1 MIEKRDLR
9 TVEARVPPS
18 GSVAGRLNS
27 MLGPVGLGLERF
39 KETPAIVTEASEYFT
54 LAAQENFDQS
64 DNARTIHSGNNGCV
78 GSGRVCPKYNFLGF
92 ASALRRLATHPLTD
106 EGNPF
111 SAALD

>member
-39 KETPAIVTEASEYFT
+39 KETPPGKRI
-54 LAAQENFDQS
+54 ENLE
-64 DNARTIHSGNNGCV
+64 N
-78 GSGRVCPKYNFLGF
+78 K
-92 ASALRRLATHPLTD
+92 
-106 EGNPF
+106 
-111 SAALD
+111 